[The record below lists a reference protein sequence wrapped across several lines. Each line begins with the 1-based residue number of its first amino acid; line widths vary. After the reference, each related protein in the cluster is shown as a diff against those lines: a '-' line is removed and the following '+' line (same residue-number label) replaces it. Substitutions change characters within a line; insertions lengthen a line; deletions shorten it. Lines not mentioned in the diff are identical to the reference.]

1 MSVLLQIWLLA
12 SNWHQILI
20 PLPSLLCPFLVHAPI
35 SENFPDAKMISNFCL
50 SDYIELNSTSAK
62 SRTFWATKRYL
73 RVILNFPIPETQ
85 LFSVCK
91 NRGWR
96 VRIFSYIYSKC
107 WWTRGRLLNFW
118 NGYQK
123 LHIAIN
129 WLSDNVP
136 CGIFLADHEHWIK
149 MYKYLLNRRLITC
162 IIRLQNTF

>member
-1 MSVLLQIWLLA
+1 MSVLLQIYHLA

-20 PLPSLLCPFLVHAPI
+20 PLPSLLCPLLVPAPI
-35 SENFPDAKMISNFCL
+35 SDNFPDTKMISDFCL

-62 SRTFWATKRYL
+62 PKIFLATKRYL
-73 RVILNFPIPETQ
+73 SVINNYASLSLKRNC
-85 LFSVCK
+85 LMCVW
-91 NRGWR
+91 GWR

-123 LHIAIN
+123 LHIAISWFN
-129 WLSDNVP
+129 GNVP
-136 CGIFLADHEHWIK
+136 YGIFLADHEHWIK
-149 MYKYLLNRRLITC
+149 MYEYLLNRRLTTC